1 MRNITF
7 KQYRNID
14 ILIFAGILT
23 VSETITT
30 IATNKWFDQQP
41 VAISTSLMFI
51 CIIMMRWNWL
61 ALIPAAL
68 GGLVFCIAS
77 GAKDLGPYV
86 TYVVGNCMALAAMI
100 WFKVFKKDDVRKNP
114 FKLVLF
120 VATAYLTMQLG
131 RWLVS
136 LCFGSGINELIS
148 FLSTDTISLLF
159 AVVIMMLMRSMDGMI
174 EDQKAYL
181 FRLQRER
188 EEKQKESMPDNF
200 GSNY

>member
-61 ALIPAAL
+61 AIIPAAL

-77 GAKDLGPYV
+77 GARDLAPYA
-86 TYVVGNCMALAAMI
+86 TYIFGNCLSLLAMV
-100 WFKVFKKDDVRKNP
+100 WFKVFKKDEVRKNP

-120 VATAYLTMQLG
+120 VATSYLAMQLG

-136 LCFGSGINELIS
+136 LCFGGGIEDLIK
-148 FLSTDTISLLF
+148 FLTTDTISLLF

-188 EEKQKESMPDNF
+188 EEKQQEESMNEYSDN
-200 GSNY
+200 Y